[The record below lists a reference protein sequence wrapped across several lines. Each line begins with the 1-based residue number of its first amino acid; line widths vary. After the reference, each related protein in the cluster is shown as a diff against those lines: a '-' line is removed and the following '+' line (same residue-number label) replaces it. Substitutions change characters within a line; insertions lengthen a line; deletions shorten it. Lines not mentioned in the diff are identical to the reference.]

1 MLINRV
7 LAAGDSYNDLPLL
20 EAAGFGIAIGSAPPE
35 LRAKADAVVG
45 DVRDDGLVDA
55 IERYVLGV

>member
-1 MLINRV
+1 VLINRV
-7 LAAGDSYNDLPLL
+7 LAADDSYNDLPLL
-20 EAAGFGIAIGSAPPE
+20 EAAGFGIAMGSAPP
-35 LRAKADAVVG
+35 KADAVVG